1 MNQVLP
7 VTSLKCLVAL
17 LILQEIILRSVML
30 CLAITLSTYHSSSK
44 VIEESACGT
53 AGN

>member
-30 CLAITLSTYHSSSK
+30 CLAITLSTYHSK